1 MTCASARVIPGWV
14 KVGRTSLG
22 TGDLGARV
30 SARNSS
36 RNIFL
41 DSRASSALPTAI
53 GVEHRQS
60 PGGPSKVCEFW
71 GRLPHGVPR
80 ADFFWRGQTF
90 DYFLEIKDFKRRPRS
105 PSGSSASLFNGLRP
119 ASALH
124 QQHCRV
130 GEANIFPTRPRLPG
144 GASQSS
150 AGSYGRP
157 RGRRTRFSAKFR
169 KLFLPPRSRKKR
181 REIQGGGGG

>member
-1 MTCASARVIPGWV
+1 MTCASTNLTPGWV
-14 KVGRTSLG
+14 KVGCSSLG
-22 TGDLGARV
+22 TVGLGVRV

-36 RNIFL
+36 RNIFW
-41 DSRASSALPTAI
+41 SRERRRLSDRDRCRTTS
-53 GVEHRQS
+53 G

-169 KLFLPPRSRKKR
+169 KLFLPPRSRKNAAKFR
-181 REIQGGGGG
+181 VGGGG